1 MKLLAILL
9 AAIWVVAA
17 GLLWL
22 FFNTP
27 PIGQVT
33 ILPTAANGEPV
44 IRPPTPTATTW
55 VTVTAIPSETPT
67 LTPIPPTPTPI
78 PPILIVIAT
87 PTSTPYL
94 VTATAPPLLTPY
106 VVTAT
111 PNPLA
116 TPFVVTATPVT
127 NLPLPTGQVLLCA
140 CVADL
145 YNCPAFSSSSAAQA
159 CFDFC
164 VSQGVG
170 DIHRLD
176 LDNDGLACERSW
188 E

>member
-1 MKLLAILL
+1 MKFLSIVL
-9 AAIWVVAA
+9 AAIWVAA
-17 GLLWL
+17 AALLWL
-22 FFNTP
+22 FLSTL

-33 ILPTAANGEPV
+33 IVPTVARGEPV
-44 IRPPTPTATTW
+44 ILPPTPTATRW
-55 VTVTAIPSETPT
+55 ATVTPIPSETPT
-67 LTPIPPTPTPI
+67 LTLI
-78 PPILIVIAT
+78 PPILIVVAT

-94 VTATAPPLLTPY
+94 VTATVPTLLTPY

-127 NLPLPTGQVLLCA
+127 NPPLPTGQVLICA

-159 CFDFC
+159 CFAFC
-164 VSQGVG
+164 MSQGAG
-170 DIHRLD
+170 DIHQLD
-176 LDNDGLACERSW
+176 RDKDGVACESSW

>member
-17 GLLWL
+17 ALLWT
-22 FFNTP
+22 FFSRP
-27 PIGQVT
+27 SIGQVT
-33 ILPTAANGEPV
+33 LVPTIADGEPV
-44 IRPPTPTATTW
+44 IRRPAPTATPW

-67 LTPIPPTPTPI
+67 LTPVPPPTPM
-78 PPILIVIAT
+78 PPLRIVIAT
-87 PTSTPYL
+87 PTNTPYL
-94 VTATAPPLLTPY
+94 VTATVPPLLTPY

-116 TPFVVTATPVT
+116 TPFVITATPST
-127 NLPLPTGQVLLCA
+127 TLPFPASQGLICA

-145 YNCPAFSSSSAAQA
+145 YNCPDFSSARAAQA
-159 CFDFC
+159 CFAFC
-164 VSQGVG
+164 VSQNTG
-170 DIHRLD
+170 DIHQLD
-176 LDNDGLACERSW
+176 RDQDGLACESGW